1 MVEEDKEMV
10 KNNPVQTK
18 IKIQKSDVVQYNR
31 NWLKIV
37 HANRQYDTQTQDGS
51 RWERAEA
58 TAYTRSRSID
68 C

>member
-51 RWERAEA
+51 RRERAEA
-58 TAYTRSRSID
+58 KAYTRSRSID